1 MWLLFFVVTVL
12 TMSWKQNPSS
22 SSKSTQTSG
31 LKSKEQQPKVYV
43 NMRDERFAEKKR
55 LNDGLPPVEKM
66 QPKQQYGTKQTMD
79 SIKEPKKK

>member
-1 MWLLFFVVTVL
+1 MWLFFFVVAVL

-31 LKSKEQQPKVYV
+31 IKLKEQQPKVYV

-55 LNDGLPPVEKM
+55 LKDGLPPVEKM